1 MKSENLNCNPS
12 LQELVPR
19 VYQLLKQR
27 HERYMSNHMLK
38 QIPVLRTIG
47 KNKLDSEGEERKD
60 EKDREGGKKK
70 KTQILMRR
78 KMSIKRV
85 DMRVAERRV

>member
-1 MKSENLNCNPS
+1 
-12 LQELVPR
+12 
-19 VYQLLKQR
+19 
-27 HERYMSNHMLK
+27 MLK

>member
-1 MKSENLNCNPS
+1 
-12 LQELVPR
+12 
-19 VYQLLKQR
+19 
-27 HERYMSNHMLK
+27 MLK

-85 DMRVAERRV
+85 DMRVAERRVWMPAKNLSKKIWGQELGGGLGGLLG